1 MGAVPESARSL
12 STNLHVCFVG
22 EKDEGGVREC
32 VGKRELDGCQ
42 NARVTVDRFQSSCFW
57 R

>member
-32 VGKRELDGCQ
+32 VGKGELDGCQ